1 MQSISDPLNLLH
13 EDGSW
18 FARAHELRLWVIQC
32 DASLRHPVLA
42 LVPKL
47 EFHADN
53 QSAWPVLLDA
63 HTRADDG
70 WQLRANALAADWA
83 RRVDAFAKE
92 GVAQGAVTPVQ
103 GPTAFRTTAAAIA
116 RSMARPLAG
125 LVLVLAPTIVQE
137 PARLESELTAL
148 MGDPALQRCRWVLV
162 LDLDVPPPRIL
173 VDALGSQ
180 RALVTRCRI
189 DPGQQRRDLSAMLGG
204 SDPARFGT
212 AFPVGVT
219 PPRRVDD
226 PPPLP
231 RETRDAVLR
240 AQGVDPALVERGPEI
255 RAKALGAAIAMKDGR
270 GAEAIE
276 QQRQV
281 RDLCASVG
289 RPELQ
294 VIAQITLASYL
305 SGLEQRPAAKRELLA
320 AIEVARAHALPRPES
335 QAHLALGLL
344 HNLDGDHASAVRA
357 YADAG
362 RTAEAAG
369 EPMLAIEGWRMAGQ
383 LAAKLRQDDAAVR
396 AFGEALRIAA
406 AAPPAQLER
415 SSAPEAARQ
424 LAAVYERRGLPTQ
437 AASLHAQADLM
448 ERGSE
453 AANENGREEPADARQ

>member
-18 FARAHELRLWVIQC
+18 FARAHELRLWVVSC
-32 DASLRHPVLA
+32 DASLRNPVLA

-53 QSAWPVLLDA
+53 ASAWPVLLDA
-63 HTRADDG
+63 HTRADEG

-83 RRVDAFAKE
+83 RRVEAFAE
-92 GVAQGAVTPVQ
+92 AGVQQGAVKATQ
-103 GPTAFRTTAAAIA
+103 GPDAFRTTAAAIA
-116 RSMARPLAG
+116 QAMVAPLAG
-125 LVLVLAPTIVQE
+125 LVIVLAPAIVQQPE
-137 PARLESELTAL
+137 RLEADLTAL

-162 LDLDVPPPRIL
+162 LDLDAPLPQPLI
-173 VDALGSQ
+173 DALGPQ

-189 DPGQQRRDLSAMLGG
+189 DPEQQRRDLAAMLDA
-204 SDPARFGT
+204 DPARFGT

-231 RETRDAVLR
+231 REQRDAALR
-240 AQGVDPALVERGPEI
+240 AEGIDPALVDEGPEL
-255 RAKALGAAIAMKDGR
+255 RAKALGASIAMKDGR

-276 QQRQV
+276 QQRRV
-281 RDLCASVG
+281 RDLCADVG
-289 RPELQ
+289 QHELQ

-305 SGLEQRPAAKRELLA
+305 SGLEQRPAAKRELQG
-320 AIEVARAHALPRPES
+320 AIEVARTHGLLRPES

-344 HNLDGDHASAVRA
+344 HALDEEHPAAVRA

-369 EPMLAIEGWRMAGQ
+369 EPMLAIESWRMAGQ
-383 LAAKLRQDDAAVR
+383 LTATLRQDDAAVR
-396 AFGEALRIAA
+396 AFGEALRIAQGT
-406 AAPPAQLER
+406 PPEQLER

-424 LAAVYERRGLPTQ
+424 LAALYERRGMQAQ
-437 AASLHAQADLM
+437 AASLHVQADAM
-448 ERGSE
+448 ERGE
-453 AANENGREEPADARQ
+453 QTPAAAGQ